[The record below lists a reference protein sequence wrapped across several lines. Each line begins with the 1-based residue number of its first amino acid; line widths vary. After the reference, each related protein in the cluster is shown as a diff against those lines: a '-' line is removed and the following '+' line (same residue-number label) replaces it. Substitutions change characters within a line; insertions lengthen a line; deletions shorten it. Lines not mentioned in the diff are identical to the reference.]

1 MAEKKPIVVVYF
13 NKPKEAWFRRSEA
26 ERKEYWDKLMKK
38 WEELGGKAIVV
49 CDCRWS
55 NEEWMWFGVCEW
67 PDLEALQ
74 EWTKFIEE
82 QEHFKYIESKTHLGT
97 RTELPV

>member
-1 MAEKKPIVVVYF
+1 MAEKKSIVVVFF
-13 NKPKEAWFRRSEA
+13 NKPTEAFFGLSE
-26 ERKEYWDKLMKK
+26 EEKQEYTDRLTKK
-38 WEELGGKAIVV
+38 GEELGRRDIVF

-82 QEHFKYIESKTHLGT
+82 QDHFKYIESKTCLGT
-97 RTELPV
+97 RTEL